1 MQNEKEVE
9 ENRMQRG
16 SFQWM
21 KSLNKSIIINK
32 IRTEGPIS
40 RAQIAKDTELTP
52 PTVGSIVKELLEQDL
67 VKESQLGTSQGG
79 RKPTMLILNTKAF
92 YILGIDVG
100 PEDILFILSDL
111 SGEVIDEDTQ
121 TITEALKRKSFLALL
136 TNGIDGLI
144 EKHPSKDLMGIGV
157 AMHGIVDAS
166 EGVAVF
172 APNLQLRNI
181 PIKQYLEEKYNQNV
195 KVENDAKALALGEA
209 WLKNETPDK
218 NMIAVNIGRGIGA
231 GIVIDGKLYHGEHG
245 IAGEIGHMT
254 IDPNGKRCSCG
265 NDGCLQTIA
274 AGPSIAERA
283 NELIRQGQSSLLAE
297 WSLEDLT
304 GEMVHRAA
312 KKGDVLATQVLYEAG
327 QYIGIAL
334 TNLIHI
340 CNPSKIIIGGGVSKA
355 GDYILEPIRK
365 MIQSKVISQEAQ
377 QTPVQISELGE
388 YGSAMGA
395 VALILSEMFEPNL
408 NN

>member
-1 MQNEKEVE
+1 
-9 ENRMQRG
+9 MQRG

-144 EKHPSKDLMGIGV
+144 AKHPSKELMGIGV

-355 GDYILEPIRK
+355 GDYILEPIRE
-365 MIQSKVISQEAQ
+365 MIQTKVISQEAQ
-377 QTPVQISELGE
+377 QTSVQISELGE